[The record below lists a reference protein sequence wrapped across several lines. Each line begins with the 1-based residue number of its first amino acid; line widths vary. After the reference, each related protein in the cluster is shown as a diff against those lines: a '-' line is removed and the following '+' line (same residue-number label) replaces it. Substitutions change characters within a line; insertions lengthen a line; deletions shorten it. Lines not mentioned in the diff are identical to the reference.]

1 MGNDEGH
8 FNVSVIVRDS
18 VQRPQLLM
26 RKESR
31 SGFEPKSFCHTARPN
46 TCVCARVRFLRLL
59 LSSLSNRSV
68 KIVASCRIEWQLELS
83 PFRHAHFTFLPGRS
97 SRLVSSHS
105 PTSHSPTDTP
115 RSAIKASGGLV
126 SACFARSTRSPA
138 CLSVYNV
145 NVDHFPPL
153 CSEKDKAGSEFRSCV
168 KVKLA
173 VLGSPS

>member
-59 LSSLSNRSV
+59 LSSFSNRSV
-68 KIVASCRIEWQLELS
+68 KIVAGCRIEWQLELS

-105 PTSHSPTDTP
+105 PTSHSPIDTP
-115 RSAIKASGGLV
+115 RSAIKASGDWCQRVLHV
-126 SACFARSTRSPA
+126 QLARPPV
-138 CLSVYNV
+138 CLSTTSM
-145 NVDHFPPL
+145 L
-153 CSEKDKAGSEFRSCV
+153 IIFRPY
-168 KVKLA
+168 A
-173 VLGSPS
+173 VRGTRLVQSSGAV